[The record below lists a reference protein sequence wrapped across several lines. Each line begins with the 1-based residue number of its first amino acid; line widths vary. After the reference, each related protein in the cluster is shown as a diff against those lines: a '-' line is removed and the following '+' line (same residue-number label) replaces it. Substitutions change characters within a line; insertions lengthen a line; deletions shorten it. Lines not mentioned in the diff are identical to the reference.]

1 MPKLTVVIPTLDE
14 ERTIGSCL
22 EAVGESSGLEIVVS
36 DGGSRDATC
45 EIAAGAG
52 ATVVRGTQ
60 GRGPQLN
67 RGAAAGSAPRLLFVH
82 ADCRL
87 PAGWRAALDRALDDP
102 STALACFRLHTVP
115 AGPGGSSS
123 CVARLWLRALDL
135 RSTLPLLPYGDQGF
149 GVRREIFDAV
159 GGFPPIPLMEDLS
172 FARSCRRHGRTRR
185 LPLAMR
191 TTARRFERAPLRARL
206 MTLSFPTLFRLGVP
220 PQRLARWYGKAR

>member
-1 MPKLTVVIPTLDE
+1 MPELTVVIPTLDE
-14 ERTIGSCL
+14 ERTIASCL
-22 EAVGESSGLEIVVS
+22 EAVGEGAGLEIVVA

-45 EIAAGAG
+45 EIAARAG
-52 ATVVRGTQ
+52 ARVVRGPR

-87 PAGWRAALDRALDDP
+87 PAGWHAAMERALDDP
-102 STALACFRLHTVP
+102 ATALACFRLHTLP
-115 AGPGGSSS
+115 SGTAGPSPRA
-123 CVARLWLRALDL
+123 ARLWLHALDL
-135 RSTLPLLPYGDQGF
+135 RSMLPLLPYGDQGF
-149 GVRREIFDAV
+149 GVRREVFEAV

-172 FARSCRRHGRTRR
+172 FARSCRRHGRIRR
-185 LPLAMR
+185 LPMAMR
-191 TTARRFERAPLRARL
+191 TTARRFERAPLRTRL